1 MALTMSS
8 IEIVELEKVPKKRRV
23 AVTGF
28 AGAGSVGNAAL
39 MHAVRSMGFK
49 QVAYVRGDLMP
60 PLMVLVEGEP
70 RHGFRV
76 YVDGKDRLVFLVTE
90 ALFSNESA
98 WAVGRELMAWLTGK
112 GLEEVV
118 AIEGFP
124 FAQTRKLVFGFT
136 TGGRDLQGIGVQ
148 PLSEGA
154 VSGVNAALLDEAVK
168 RGVDWTSVYVP
179 TQVIGGVDYLGA
191 ADALQVLNRMLGLE
205 VDTERL
211 HAMSETVAR
220 AAQRRQKK
228 GGLLGRVFP
237 GESGG

>member
-1 MALTMSS
+1 MSS
-8 IEIVELEKVPKKRRV
+8 IEIVELEKVPEKRRV

-28 AGAGSVGNAAL
+28 AGAGSIGNAAL
-39 MHAVRSMGFK
+39 MHAVRSMGFR
-49 QVAYVRGDLMP
+49 QVAHVRGDLMP
-60 PLMVLVEGEP
+60 PLMILVEGEP

-76 YVDGKDRLVFLVTE
+76 YVDGEDRLVFLVTE
-90 ALFSNESA
+90 ALFSGESA
-98 WAVGRELMAWLTGK
+98 WALGRELMAWLTGK

-124 FAQTRKLVFGFT
+124 FAQTGKMVFGFT
-136 TGGRDLQGIGVQ
+136 TGGRDLQGVGVQ
-148 PLSEGA
+148 PLNDGA
-154 VSGVNAALLDEAVK
+154 VSGVNAAMLDEAVR

-179 TQVIGGVDYLGA
+179 TQTIGGVDYLGA
-191 ADALQVLNRMLGLE
+191 AEALQVLNRMLGLE

-211 HAMSETVAR
+211 HVMSETVAR
-220 AAQRRQKK
+220 AARATQRRQKK